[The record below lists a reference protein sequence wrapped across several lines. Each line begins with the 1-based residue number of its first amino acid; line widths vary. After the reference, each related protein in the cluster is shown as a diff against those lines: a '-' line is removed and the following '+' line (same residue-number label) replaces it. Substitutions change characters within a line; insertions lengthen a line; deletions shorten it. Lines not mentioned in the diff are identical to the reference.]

1 VTASVVKL
9 TAAAEDAVATCL
21 PVLPIVGSDG
31 RGYTVSKRIDGMV
44 AATPEEWAA
53 AALAIAEL
61 HAALYDLPSPT
72 ERLSASAGPYEL
84 EDGMRTSPEPG
95 TVPLWV
101 PIAIGIA
108 LAAVVIIAGLNL

>member
-1 VTASVVKL
+1 MTASVVKL
-9 TAAAEDAVATCL
+9 TAAAEDAVVSCL

-31 RGYTVSKRIDGMV
+31 RGYEVSRTIHGMV
-44 AATPEEWAA
+44 AATPEEWAT

-72 ERLSASAGPYEL
+72 EKLSASAGPYEL
-84 EDGMRTSPEPG
+84 EKENEDRP
-95 TVPLWV
+95 VPLWV

-108 LAAVVIIAGLNL
+108 LAVVIIIAGVKL

>member
-1 VTASVVKL
+1 VTGSVVKL

-61 HAALYDLPSPT
+61 HSVLYDLPSPT
-72 ERLSASAGPYEL
+72 ERLSASAGPYEVEQRIRTAP
-84 EDGMRTSPEPG
+84 EDR
-95 TVPLWV
+95 VPLWV
-101 PIAIGIA
+101 PIVIGIA
-108 LAAVVIIAGLNL
+108 LAAVVIIAGLKL